1 MDDSKA
7 RPLRRHASLT
17 LRMGW
22 PRGAAVARSQCT
34 TWDACSALS
43 TWHTIAVLAYAT
55 PTGALGQAR
64 AVAVLYAGPACA
76 TGRHD
81 PGYGARMADAGSPC
95 HAAAPAVC
103 MAMTPGRP
111 MTRRTAACRWAGASA
126 LWPAAA
132 RDCMATEWHSRIRV
146 HRMGRGAYWDWYSL
160 AVVGSSCTAQEHTE
174 RHSHSP
180 QERERRWD
188 VLHADTMPGWRSP
201 GNLSCED
208 IWLTSAIHRAHQHI
222 AAQHHFAFF
231 SEPERRT
238 PGTDVDAHMTGQETK
253 ARNRHSVASWQRRQ
267 SAGQQ
272 RHSQQM
278 EMPSAKV

>member
-1 MDDSKA
+1 MLHAYLDLLFCRVSAFSFKPHTLRSA
-7 RPLRRHASLT
+7 RPKT
-17 LRMGW
+17 
-22 PRGAAVARSQCT
+22 
-34 TWDACSALS
+34 
-43 TWHTIAVLAYAT
+43 
-55 PTGALGQAR
+55 R
-64 AVAVLYAGPACA
+64 A
-76 TGRHD
+76 
-81 PGYGARMADAGSPC
+81 
-95 HAAAPAVC
+95 
-103 MAMTPGRP
+103 
-111 MTRRTAACRWAGASA
+111 
-126 LWPAAA
+126 
-132 RDCMATEWHSRIRV
+132 
-146 HRMGRGAYWDWYSL
+146 HRMGRGAYWDCYSL
-160 AVVGSSCTAQEHTE
+160 AAVGSSCTAQEHTE

-222 AAQHHFAFF
+222 ATPFCIFLRTGR
-231 SEPERRT
+231 ERRT